1 MNNVNTGKI
10 VQISGPVIDV
20 LACLADKFE
29 IIDRKEEKGWV
40 ALAAKLK

>member
-20 LACLADKFE
+20 QFE
-29 IIDRKEEKGWV
+29 SGVLPKSEKPFRLPWTDGGM
-40 ALAAKLK
+40 